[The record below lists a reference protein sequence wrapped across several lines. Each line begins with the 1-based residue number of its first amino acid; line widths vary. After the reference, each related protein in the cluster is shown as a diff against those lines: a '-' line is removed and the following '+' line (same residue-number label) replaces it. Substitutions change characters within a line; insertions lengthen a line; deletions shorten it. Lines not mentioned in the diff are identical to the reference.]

1 MATALTV
8 IYTFLLLGLFLYIFA
23 CLAVE
28 LMAKDR
34 VARDA
39 DPEYDALIAEWFPDM
54 FTTMVSLTQ
63 FVTCDSVS
71 SIYRVIVLK
80 QPWLLAYFVLMVLL
94 MTISLMNLVT
104 ALIVEGARDQSA
116 TEKTI
121 EKQMRLKYFESQI
134 PRLMEIFNTVDTSG
148 DGCLSIDEILRVS
161 GEDAEFLLNLIPAED
176 MAELFEILDTDED
189 GEIPYEEF
197 IESLRY
203 IMSADLPLPTIRILK
218 LTSRT
223 RSDVI
228 AIKQQIDLIHR
239 AMSVSVIM

>member
-1 MATALTV
+1 MIRFGTNPT
-8 IYTFLLLGLFLYIFA
+8 
-23 CLAVE
+23 
-28 LMAKDR
+28 
-34 VARDA
+34 
-39 DPEYDALIAEWFPDM
+39 
-54 FTTMVSLTQ
+54 
-63 FVTCDSVS
+63 
-71 SIYRVIVLK
+71 
-80 QPWLLAYFVLMVLL
+80 
-94 MTISLMNLVT
+94 
-104 ALIVEGARDQSA
+104 A

-223 RSDVI
+223 RADVI